1 MKVNAIVSAGCLL
14 ASMTS
19 AFASGGQH
27 WGYTGQTGPQH
38 WGALKSEYALCG
50 SGKNQSP
57 VNLEAM
63 VNADLPKIDFDYT
76 TSAKDILNNGHTVQV
91 NYKGGSSIE
100 VDGTRFELKQFHF
113 HAPSENMIDGKSF
126 PMEGHLVHADAKGNL
141 AVVAVM
147 FEQGPANAAISK
159 LWKQMP
165 EHEGGD
171 HMLAARVDV
180 SDILPKNR
188 DYYRFN
194 GSLTTPPCT
203 EGVRWLVM
211 KQPVSLSAEQISAF
225 KHVMHHD
232 NNRPV
237 QPMGA
242 RTVLK

>member
-1 MKVNAIVSAGCLL
+1 MKIHAIVSAGCLF
-14 ASMTS
+14 AAMTS
-19 AFASGGQH
+19 VVAAAENH
-27 WGYTGQTGPQH
+27 WGYTGHTGPQH
-38 WGALKSEYALCG
+38 WGSLKPEYALCG

-57 VNLEAM
+57 VDLVSVIE
-63 VNADLPKIDFDYT
+63 ADLPKIDFDYT

-91 NYKGGSSIE
+91 NYTGGSTIE

-113 HAPSENMIDGKSF
+113 HAPSENVINGKSF
-126 PMEGHLVHADAKGNL
+126 PMEGHLVHADSEGHL

-147 FEQGPANAAISK
+147 FEQGPANATIAK

-165 EHEGGD
+165 KNAGDD
-171 HMLAARVDV
+171 HMLSTSVDV
-180 SDILPKNR
+180 SGILPKDR

-211 KQPVSLSAEQISAF
+211 KQPVSLSSEQISAF
-225 KHVMHHD
+225 KQVMHHD